1 MNLPHCGWSVP
12 ERYVGSKHLVSHC
25 FMAIFVWIC
34 LAPFPRLPL
43 LSVHPTFCH
52 YSTWNLRKLLHCRES
67 HHYRR
72 ALNLLLAQHQ
82 FATRFVAPTS
92 PSQLPRFNSFSVS
105 LSLPV
110 FLSFVSPASTA
121 AVPNEP
127 KPKLKLKQRHH
138 PKELKV
144 RAHWQLRPSAQKIYT
159 PIPIYICMYVYT
171 IYSKITDSKRQRAK
185 CIKYPKR
192 RETKATKSKAEV
204 ERVLHK
210 FTFHVCSVAVERSC
224 SRQNLTATWRLH
236 FYISI

>member
-34 LAPFPRLPL
+34 LAPFPHLPL

-105 LSLPV
+105 LSV
-110 FLSFVSPASTA
+110 FCLSCFYCCRTQSAETKAEAKATSSSKGIESARTL
-121 AVPNEP
+121 AVKAKCAKN
-127 KPKLKLKQRHH
+127 
-138 PKELKV
+138 
-144 RAHWQLRPSAQKIYT
+144 IYT
-159 PIPIYICMYVYT
+159 YTYIYIYVYT

-224 SRQNLTATWRLH
+224 SRQNLTATCRLH

>member
-1 MNLPHCGWSVP
+1 MDMPRPLPSPPPSLCS
-12 ERYVGSKHLVSHC
+12 SH
-25 FMAIFVWIC
+25 F
-34 LAPFPRLPL
+34 LPL
-43 LSVHPTFCH
+43 LVLKLEKIITLQRVASLSSRFKSTFGPASICHTFCGP
-52 YSTWNLRKLLHCRES
+52 NEPLPAP
-67 HHYRR
+67 
-72 ALNLLLAQHQ
+72 AL
-82 FATRFVAPTS
+82 
-92 PSQLPRFNSFSVS
+92 QLFLCLS

-110 FLSFVSPASTA
+110 SLSFVSPASTA
-121 AVPNEP
+121 AVPNQP

-159 PIPIYICMYVYT
+159 PIPIYIYVYT